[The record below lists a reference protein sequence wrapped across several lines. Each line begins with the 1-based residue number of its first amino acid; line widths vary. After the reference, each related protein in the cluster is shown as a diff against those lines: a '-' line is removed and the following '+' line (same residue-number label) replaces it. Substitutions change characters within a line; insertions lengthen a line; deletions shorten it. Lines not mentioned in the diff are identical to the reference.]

1 MQFTSSRRILAL
13 LLVVFMPLLAEASW
27 ITVNP
32 GISEHGQASVL
43 SDTGESIRLAFELGG
58 YRTEEL
64 TLEDGTYVQLSVPG
78 MAPTLEKSEPELPM
92 WTGSVIIPDQGTA
105 SIRIVRE
112 VWEEAPTLPVVP
124 SKGNL
129 YRTVDPE
136 TIPYVFSSSYS
147 EDAWFPATKAGI
159 SDPFI
164 LRDFRGVTI
173 TLYPLRYNGA
183 KQKLSVLREIE
194 LEVTVSGSG
203 GVNEKV
209 SRAEEI
215 CREFLPIYE
224 GRFLNF
230 DSRENEISE
239 QAGKMLVIAADQ
251 FFHDMDDLVTWKIEK
266 GIDTRIVRYPD
277 DIGGTG
283 STAIKNYIQSEYG
296 TERITFVLLVGD
308 KEHVPTLTFA
318 GGEADPMY
326 TLLEG
331 SDVYPDA
338 YISRFSVQGPSDVA
352 TMVERSIAY
361 ELEPT
366 PETAWYHK
374 ATGIASNEGSPPD
387 YQWMNGFRTKLLDY
401 NYTEM
406 DQFYGYGAS
415 ASQVTNALNEGRG
428 LVLYMGHGYTT
439 GWSTTGF
446 NNSHVN
452 ALTNDNMLPLIS
464 SVACVNG
471 DFSSTTCFGE
481 AWLRATHNGNPT
493 GAIACYASSINQSWV
508 PPQYGQQ
515 GLVDSL
521 VNDRYN
527 TVGGVLFM
535 GSVAMLEHYSGGYAA
550 QEIFNTWIIFGDCS
564 VQFRSD
570 VPSGMTVDHPSSVPE
585 GAQELVVTVPG
596 VADALVGV
604 SKGGIFYG
612 SAYTDETGTASVQLE
627 PALPP
632 GGTVTLVV
640 TGYNRTP
647 YMTELPVGGGDT
659 EPPTAP
665 SNVQFTADGTLSWSP
680 STDNIGVQHYLV
692 YRATQPHFNVSGLR
706 PIRVTTDTS
715 AAFPG
720 SIGDVEI
727 NYFFRIV
734 AVDLVGNESEASSI
748 AGEFDFQLMD

>member
-1 MQFTSSRRILAL
+1 MRFTSARRAL
-13 LLVVFMPLLAEASW
+13 TLCLVVCVPLLAEASW
-27 ITVNP
+27 VTVNP
-32 GISEHGQASVL
+32 GISERGQVSVI
-43 SDTGESIRLAFELGG
+43 SDAGESIRLSFEMGG
-58 YRTEEL
+58 YRTEQVSIDNSTHL
-64 TLEDGTYVQLSVPG
+64 HLSVPG
-78 MAPTLEKSEPELPM
+78 MAPTLEKDEPELPM

-105 SIRIVRE
+105 SVRVVRE
-112 VWEEAPTLPVVP
+112 VWEETATLPVLP

-136 TIPYVFSSSYS
+136 TIPYAFSSSYS
-147 EDAWFPATKAGI
+147 EDAWFPAAKVAL

-183 KQKLSVLREIE
+183 RQQLSVLREIE

-209 SRAEEI
+209 NRAKQI

-224 GRFLNF
+224 GRFLNLGTRGH
-230 DSRENEISE
+230 DVSE
-239 QAGKMLVIAADQ
+239 RAGKMVIISADQ
-251 FFHDMDDLVTWKIEK
+251 FFDDVAGLVDWKIEK
-266 GIDTRIVRYPD
+266 GIDTKLVNYPNET
-277 DIGGTG
+277 GGTG
-283 STAIKNYIQSEYG
+283 STALKNYIQSEYNG
-296 TERITFVLLVGD
+296 DGVTFVLLVGD
-308 KEHVPTLTFA
+308 KEHVPTFTFA

-326 TLLEG
+326 ALVEG

-338 YISRFSVQGPSDVA
+338 YISRFSVRNASDVE
-352 TMVERSIAY
+352 TMVNRSIAY
-361 ELEPT
+361 EREPT
-366 PETAWYHK
+366 PAPAWYHK

-387 YQWMNGFRTKLLDY
+387 YQWMNGFRTKLLNY

-406 DQFYGYGAS
+406 DQIYAPGAS
-415 ASQVTNALNEGRG
+415 ASQVTTALNNGRG

-446 NNSHVN
+446 NVSHVN
-452 ALTNDNMLPLIS
+452 ALTNDHMLPLIS

-471 DFSSTTCFGE
+471 DFSATTCFGE
-481 AWLRATHNGNPT
+481 AWLRATHNDNPT

-515 GLVDSL
+515 GFVDSL

-564 VQFRSD
+564 VQLRTD
-570 VPSGMTVDHPSSVPE
+570 EPAGLTVDHPSSIPE

-596 VADALVGV
+596 LADALVGV
-604 SKGGIFYG
+604 SKDGMFYG

-627 PALPP
+627 QAMPP
-632 GGTVTLVV
+632 GGTATLAVTA
-640 TGYNRTP
+640 YNRTP
-647 YMTELPVGGGDT
+647 YMTELPVGGSDN
-659 EPPTAP
+659 EAPTIP
-665 SNVQFTADGTLSWSP
+665 TNVMFSEDGALSWSP
-680 STDNIGVQHYLV
+680 STDNIGVQHYLI
-692 YRATQPHFNVSGLR
+692 YRATLPHFYTAGLR
-706 PIRVTTDTS
+706 PFFITTDTRVE
-715 AAFPG
+715 FPG
-720 SIGDVEI
+720 SIGDVEV
-727 NYFFRIV
+727 NYFFKIV
-734 AVDLVGNESEASSI
+734 AVDIVGNESEASDA
-748 AGEFDFQLMD
+748 AGEFDFQLID